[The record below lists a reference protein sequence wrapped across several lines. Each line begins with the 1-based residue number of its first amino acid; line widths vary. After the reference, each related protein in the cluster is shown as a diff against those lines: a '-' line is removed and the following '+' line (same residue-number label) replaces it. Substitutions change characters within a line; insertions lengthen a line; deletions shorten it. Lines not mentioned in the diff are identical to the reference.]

1 MSVNPDPGSGWNRS
15 RSDAWL
21 RACTMWGIGEARLAP
36 GTWGSLAALL
46 AGYGLSVAFRKAGW
60 GEAEWTVYAA
70 LALLASLATLQ
81 AGRHAEEVWGK
92 DPSRVVSDEAA
103 GMWLTLLLLPPA
115 GADPEWLRL
124 SVAFILFRFFDI
136 AKPFG
141 IRSLQKIKGGL
152 GILLDDLVAA
162 IAAGGIGAAAY
173 RLLG

>member
-1 MSVNPDPGSGWNRS
+1 
-15 RSDAWL
+15 
-21 RACTMWGIGEARLAP
+21 MWGIGEARLAP

-46 AGYGLSVAFRKAGW
+46 AGYALGRVFRMAGW
-60 GEAEWTVYAA
+60 GEAEWIVYAG
-70 LALLASLATLQ
+70 LALLASLVTLQ
-81 AGRHAEEVWGK
+81 AGRQAEEVWGK

-124 SVAFILFRFFDI
+124 TAAFILFRLFDV

-152 GILLDDLVAA
+152 GILADDLVAA
-162 IAAGGIGAAAY
+162 IAAGGIGAAAC